1 MAELIAASDETIA
14 PEKSELFHITLLRHG
29 ESEGNING
37 FIQGQ
42 RDLPLT
48 ENGVAQAQALAS
60 AWKAAHVR
68 FDLVISSPLLRTR
81 NTAEV
86 ISAALDVPLVFDE
99 QLIERGFGLIEGRDI
114 KEILANNPPDFNQ
127 PYIKPGGDG
136 ESLVEVFNRA
146 GMFLQSLLGRPPGR
160 YLIVSHGA
168 FLNMLLYVI
177 FGLTPHNNP
186 RTVRFNFGN
195 TAYAH
200 FTFDPQQHQWRLY
213 EFVNKNPRIGNL

>member
-1 MAELIAASDETIA
+1 MGELIAQADSTPVQENLDV
-14 PEKSELFHITLLRHG
+14 FHITLLRHG

-48 ENGVAQAQALAS
+48 EKGIQQANLLARTWRKS
-60 AWKAAHVR
+60 DVR
-68 FDLVISSPLLRTR
+68 FDLIISSPLSRTR
-81 NTAEV
+81 NTAET
-86 ISAALDVPLVFDE
+86 ISSALRIPLIFDDR
-99 QLIERGFGLIEGRDI
+99 LIERGFGQIEGRDI
-114 KEILANNPPDFNQ
+114 KEIMANNPPDFNQ
-127 PYIKPGGDG
+127 PYIKPGVDG

-146 GMFLQSLLGRPPGR
+146 GLFLQTLLQRPAGR

-177 FGLTPHNNP
+177 FGITPHNNP

-195 TAYAH
+195 TAYAN
-200 FTFDPQQHQWRLY
+200 FAFDSRHHQWRLL
-213 EFVNKNPRIGNL
+213 EFNNNCHLNGNL